1 MMSVQ
6 LVTRRI
12 TSPQIDTN
20 CCIDHCQTA
29 NRRQNQVHGRP
40 TWIGMSSVDCWLEI
54 QTLHLH
60 GQPVGWTLP
69 PSSPMLRPGCA
80 IDSTEPPKETARWAT
95 GGETSTPPTPPS
107 QCSQHQVEETPSEW
121 VGEWRTDDADQQEPR
136 WDYGISCLNTH
147 MASVHLASIRKGWS
161 IPISLLGADWNLAKQ
176 IGPIC
181 VGSVSVR
188 EGSVNSKTVKDG
200 KTENKQQCS
209 VCSHRPA
216 RTFHFK
222 WTILLLVREAPAFA
236 IQPPWLQV

>member
-1 MMSVQ
+1 MKRQHSTPRPTNLVISQLLVIRLSTSAKILNSIVKTSNEMMSVQ
-6 LVTRRI
+6 RVTHRI

-107 QCSQHQVEETPSEW
+107 
-121 VGEWRTDDADQQEPR
+121 
-136 WDYGISCLNTH
+136 
-147 MASVHLASIRKGWS
+147 
-161 IPISLLGADWNLAKQ
+161 
-176 IGPIC
+176 
-181 VGSVSVR
+181 
-188 EGSVNSKTVKDG
+188 
-200 KTENKQQCS
+200 
-209 VCSHRPA
+209 
-216 RTFHFK
+216 
-222 WTILLLVREAPAFA
+222 
-236 IQPPWLQV
+236 